1 MRRRGS
7 GDSWGTAQALG
18 LGEWG
23 SFLAW
28 ELVRTGLGAGFTSA
42 AWIRCATLVI
52 TLERTKRPRK
62 TQVGEKMLETLTQMP
77 LRATIPSQTL
87 RPASSLWYH
96 PGQPSHSP
104 DGKPRLR
111 EHNFSM
117 ITQQV
122 GNRVKT
128 QTPVSSRPV
137 SPWPSL

>member
-7 GDSWGTAQALG
+7 GDSWGMAQALG

-52 TLERTKRPRK
+52 TLERTKRPRE

-77 LRATIPSQTL
+77 LRATIPYTRHSGLPAAFGVTQASPHILQTG
-87 RPASSLWYH
+87 SHGSESTTSL
-96 PGQPSHSP
+96 
-104 DGKPRLR
+104 
-111 EHNFSM
+111 
-117 ITQQV
+117 
-122 GNRVKT
+122 
-128 QTPVSSRPV
+128 
-137 SPWPSL
+137 